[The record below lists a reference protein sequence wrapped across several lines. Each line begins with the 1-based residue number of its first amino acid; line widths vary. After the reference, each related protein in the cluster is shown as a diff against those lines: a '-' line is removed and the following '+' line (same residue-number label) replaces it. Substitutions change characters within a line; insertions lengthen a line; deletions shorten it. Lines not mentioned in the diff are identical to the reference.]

1 MQISTRRLSQ
11 HARVLPI
18 LVFLAVVF
26 IRVTFFRGH
35 GDPDVVMKQ
44 ESDLKTHNAPFFLP
58 LDLPEREKGNNH
70 RSDSEPNS
78 EKSEARN
85 VQTPQPGM
93 FNETQT
99 ATPKPG
105 CSCSSP
111 HKSILPMQEHAYTSC
126 HKNPTTTIILNVY
139 QGTTEAF
146 KIQLEN
152 SLSQKGGRLAVPHV
166 WVMLFDSPHADAFEN
181 MYKMIL
187 RNVENGVYGSH
198 LLPQLSLTRSS
209 FNFKFH
215 GRFLLGYMATT
226 KYLLIADDDAE
237 FGPDAVENLVNLME
251 TKRRGVWG
259 GFGHLRGDG
268 VPNVKYRSWPNVG
281 INRDEFDHY
290 EMDYLSSLWFF
301 EQSWLEYFFK
311 ERPWTWETGEDI
323 HLSHTVRKYLHL
335 NTYGGTVSVNPPALP
350 AKHYSATSGHFL
362 EMREVLFDHL
372 LGRGNKIADVRP
384 TIDTLVFVDSATEIH
399 SLMSLMKT
407 CNTHESP
414 RSALYCNLGKTAAI
428 FRGSCKDQNV
438 NELVASAQQLCK
450 ATQCESFALK
460 SEFKHPISY
469 FNLAQDFGHDESVE
483 PIPVSTRAADLI
495 PSLVGVLNNVGPS
508 RFLYHAKLCE
518 LNDGRAG
525 FWTGTVKLGFEA
537 YLQSVPN
544 LKFSEG
550 QHKLSDTDSSSSE
563 YERAKTQGF
572 MWKDELFI
580 AHDMS
585 TGNCISQ

>member
-1 MQISTRRLSQ
+1 MQISTRRLYQ
-11 HARVLPI
+11 HARVLPV
-18 LVFLAVVF
+18 LVFLTVVF
-26 IRVTFFRGH
+26 LRVTFFPGRG
-35 GDPDVVMKQ
+35 GDADVVLKQ
-44 ESDLKTHNAPFFLP
+44 ESDLKTHKAPFFAP
-58 LDLPEREKGNNH
+58 PDLPGREKGNNRH
-70 RSDSEPNS
+70 SESGSIS
-78 EKSEARN
+78 EKSEARI
-85 VQTPQPGM
+85 VQVPPSDI

-99 ATPKPG
+99 ATPDPG
-105 CSCSSP
+105 CTCSSP

-126 HKNPTTTIILNVY
+126 HKFPTTTIILNVY
-139 QGTTEAF
+139 KGTTEAF

-152 SLSQKGGRLAVPHV
+152 SISQKGGRLAVPHI
-166 WVMLFDSPHADAFEN
+166 WVMLFDSPNADAFEN
-181 MYKMIL
+181 TYKIIL
-187 RNVENGVYGSH
+187 RNLENGVYGSH

-237 FGPDAVENLVNLME
+237 LGPDAVENLVNLME
-251 TKRRGVWG
+251 KKRRGVWG
-259 GFGHLRGDG
+259 GFGHLRGEG
-268 VPNVKYRSWPNVG
+268 VPNAKYKSWPNVE
-281 INRDEFDHY
+281 INRQEFDHY

-384 TIDTLVFVDSATEIH
+384 TIDTLIFVNSATEIH
-399 SLMSLMKT
+399 SLMSLMQT
-407 CNTHESP
+407 CGAHAGSE
-414 RSALYCNLGKTAAI
+414 SALYCNLGKTAAI

-438 NELVASAQQLCK
+438 HQLVATAQQLCK
-450 ATQCESFALK
+450 ATYCESFALK

-469 FNLAQDFGHDESVE
+469 FNLAQDFGHDDSVD
-483 PIPVSTRAADLI
+483 PIPVSTSAADLI

-508 RFLYHAKLCE
+508 RFLYHANLCE
-518 LNDGRAG
+518 ANDGRTG

-537 YLQSVPN
+537 YLQSPPN

-550 QHKLSDTDSSSSE
+550 RHKISDPDAPFSE
-563 YERAKTQGF
+563 SERVKTQGY
-572 MWKDELFI
+572 MWNDELFI

-585 TGNCISQ
+585 TGNCIL